1 MEPRKTGSLRV
12 RLLTLF
18 VLASLVPMLV
28 LGTGTVYLSYKN
40 TQDNLRVQLAEQN
53 KADISSFE
61 AFINTYGSLTSYFTR
76 TSAIAGLAS
85 LETNTQ
91 SSAIELLD
99 ASLEEYP
106 SILYAYVGTKDG
118 VMISRPDDGTLP
130 ADYDPRTRPWYQEAI
145 AHPSSYIITEPYTDA
160 GTGQMI
166 VTVAKAVVHNGEYVG
181 VVGIDFEINDM
192 VKNIF
197 GNSQRGQKL
206 LIGSNGVVLIAS
218 DGVFKPETNLS
229 KVGLFDSIQKNTDNQ
244 SLFLLTYNGQR
255 QYAMST
261 KLDNG
266 WYFVSLVP
274 AAQVNAPL
282 KSIIILALVIGVA
295 VFALTVI
302 IGWFILQ
309 SMIVNPIENIRLAID
324 KVAQGDLSETIK
336 VKAKNELGEVA
347 ADINRMIFVLRN
359 IAQSS
364 QEAATKLS
372 SSITNLAALSEESSA
387 SVEELTAQSNEITNN
402 AEVAYSSIQD
412 FVSGV
417 SQVSQTAQSIA
428 VSTQQ
433 LAGETASIKDTAG
446 EGSMLVEETARNAK
460 KAYANTKNTNETLN
474 QLEQDASDVG
484 SIVASIEQIAEQTN
498 LLALNAAIEAA
509 RAGEAGKGF
518 SVVADEIRKL
528 AEQSQ
533 LATKNISN
541 ILSIIKNRIETVSSN
556 ANENLESVEDVLKS
570 AEQAQVKFERILQE
584 IVSAAETVEGFA
596 ASAQELSASSE
607 ELNAAADNAINPVQ
621 TITDQIRQI
630 AEALKQQSQAAY
642 EVAREATSIEEIAKT
657 LDQMMAQFKVQ

>member
-1 MEPRKTGSLRV
+1 MKPRKTSSLRV

-18 VLASLVPMLV
+18 VLASLLPMLV

-40 TQDNLRVQLAEQN
+40 TQNSLKMQLTEQN
-53 KADISSFE
+53 NADISSFE

-85 LETNTQ
+85 GETGAQ

-118 VMISRPDDGTLP
+118 TMISRPDDGTLP
-130 ADYDPRTRPWYQEAI
+130 ADYDPRTRPWYQKAI

-166 VTVAKAVVHNGEYVG
+166 VTVAKAVAINGEYVG

-197 GNSQRGQKL
+197 RSSQGGQKL
-206 LIGSNGVVLIAS
+206 LIGSDGVVLIAS
-218 DGVFKPETNLS
+218 EGIVEPETNLS
-229 KVGLFDSIQKNTDNQ
+229 KVGLFDTIQKNADSHN
-244 SLFLLTYNGQR
+244 LFLLTYKEQK
-255 QYAMST
+255 QYALST
-261 KLDNG
+261 ELDNG

-274 AAQVNAPL
+274 AAQVSAPL
-282 KSIIILALVIGVA
+282 RSIIILALVTGII
-295 VFALTVI
+295 VFALTVV

-309 SMIVNPIENIRLAID
+309 NMIVNPIERIKFAID
-324 KVAQGDLSETIK
+324 NVAGGDLSKTIEL
-336 VKAKNELGEVA
+336 KAKNELGEVA
-347 ADINRMIFVLRN
+347 TDINRMIFVLRN
-359 IAQSS
+359 IAQNS

-372 SSITNLAALSEESSA
+372 SSISNLAALSEESSA
-387 SVEELTAQSNEITNN
+387 SVEEVTAQSNEITNN

-428 VSTQQ
+428 VSAQQ
-433 LAGETASIKDTAG
+433 LAEKTANIKGTAQ
-446 EGSMLVEETARNAK
+446 EGSVLVEETAENAK

-484 SIVASIEQIAEQTN
+484 NIVASIEEIAEQTN

-541 ILSIIKNRIETVSSN
+541 ILSIIKNRIETVNSI
-556 ANENLESVEDVLKS
+556 ANENLGSVEDVLKS
-570 AEQAQVKFERILQE
+570 AEEAQEKFKGILQE
-584 IVSAAETVEGFA
+584 IVSAAETVEVFA

-607 ELNAAADNAINPVQ
+607 ELNAAADNAINPVE
-621 TITDQIRQI
+621 TITDQMKQI
-630 AEALKQQSQAAY
+630 AEALRQQSQAAY
-642 EVAREATSIEEIAKT
+642 EVAREAASIEEIART
-657 LDQMMAQFKVQ
+657 LDQMMAQFKVE